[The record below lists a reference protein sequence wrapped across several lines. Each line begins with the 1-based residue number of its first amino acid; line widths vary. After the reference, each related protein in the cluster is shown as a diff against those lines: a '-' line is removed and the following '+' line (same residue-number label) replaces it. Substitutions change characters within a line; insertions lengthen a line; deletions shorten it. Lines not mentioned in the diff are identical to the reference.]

1 MAILTLKLL
10 FEKLDGQSR
19 RSLEAAA
26 AVTRGRQQYNVEV
39 EHWLLKLLEI
49 ADAELG
55 PILARCE
62 VHREQLVADLERTLE
77 SFDVGNSRAP
87 ALSPNVVLLAREAWM
102 LGSVEFGATATA
114 PAHLLL
120 ALVSDDGL
128 ARLAKEASSQ
138 LAKVSPEK
146 LRPLVLEFASTASP
160 SGGQPSAANV
170 SLSPPGRKALDQ
182 YTIDLNARARSGA
195 LDPVVGRD
203 AEIRQIIDIL
213 LRRRQ
218 NNPIITGEAG
228 VGKTAVVEGVA
239 LRIVAGEVPPLL
251 QSAVVRVLDLALLQA
266 GAGVR
271 GEFENRL
278 KMVLEE
284 VKASVQPIILFID
297 EAHTM
302 IGAGGQAGQGD
313 AANLLKPALARGELR
328 TIAATTWSEY
338 KKYFEKDAALAR
350 RFQVVR
356 VEEPD
361 QAAAIEMMRGVVAS
375 LENHHR
381 VRILD
386 EALVAAVKLSQ
397 RYLTGRQLPDK
408 SLSLVDT
415 AAARVA
421 LSQTSAP
428 PQLEDTK
435 RRIRAID
442 TTIAILSREQA
453 GGRPHGERL
462 ETLRRDREAVEAM
475 SGALDA
481 RWAEER
487 TLVARMLAL
496 RGELEAA
503 RPGTA
508 GGALPTGDLGA
519 VEAALARASAEL
531 VALQQDSPLVQ
542 PDVDNQSVAEVVAN
556 WTGIPVG
563 RMVTDEIASVLSL
576 RETLQRSIVGQ
587 DDAIGTIA
595 QSVVTARAGLRD
607 PRKPIG
613 VFLMVGTSGVGKTE
627 TALCLAE
634 QLFGGR
640 DSVTVLNMSEFKEEH
655 KVATLMGAPPG
666 YVGYGEG
673 GVLTEAVR
681 RRPYGVILLDEM
693 EKAHPGIQDVF
704 YQVFDKG
711 IMRDSEGR
719 DVDFKNAIVMM
730 TSNVG
735 TDLIHRLYS
744 DPDTAPRAMAL
755 AEALRPE
762 LLKFFKPAFLGRVEV
777 VAYLPLDDATM
788 HRIVGIAM
796 QRVGVRVADSY
807 QAVFSW
813 TPAVAET
820 IRQRCREVESGAR
833 AIDHI
838 LNGTLLPALASRCL
852 ERMALRQKLRA
863 IEVDVDSDGAFC
875 FSLS

>member
-1 MAILTLKLL
+1 
-10 FEKLDGQSR
+10 
-19 RSLEAAA
+19 
-26 AVTRGRQQYNVEV
+26 
-39 EHWLLKLLEI
+39 
-49 ADAELG
+49 
-55 PILARCE
+55 
-62 VHREQLVADLERTLE
+62 
-77 SFDVGNSRAP
+77 
-87 ALSPNVVLLAREAWM
+87 
-102 LGSVEFGATATA
+102 
-114 PAHLLL
+114 
-120 ALVSDDGL
+120 
-128 ARLAKEASSQ
+128 
-138 LAKVSPEK
+138 
-146 LRPLVLEFASTASP
+146 
-160 SGGQPSAANV
+160 
-170 SLSPPGRKALDQ
+170 
-182 YTIDLNARARSGA
+182 
-195 LDPVVGRD
+195 
-203 AEIRQIIDIL
+203 
-213 LRRRQ
+213 
-218 NNPIITGEAG
+218 
-228 VGKTAVVEGVA
+228 
-239 LRIVAGEVPPLL
+239 
-251 QSAVVRVLDLALLQA
+251 
-266 GAGVR
+266 
-271 GEFENRL
+271 
-278 KMVLEE
+278 
-284 VKASVQPIILFID
+284 
-297 EAHTM
+297 
-302 IGAGGQAGQGD
+302 
-313 AANLLKPALARGELR
+313 
-328 TIAATTWSEY
+328 
-338 KKYFEKDAALAR
+338 
-350 RFQVVR
+350 
-356 VEEPD
+356 
-361 QAAAIEMMRGVVAS
+361 
-375 LENHHR
+375 
-381 VRILD
+381 
-386 EALVAAVKLSQ
+386 
-397 RYLTGRQLPDK
+397 
-408 SLSLVDT
+408 
-415 AAARVA
+415 
-421 LSQTSAP
+421 
-428 PQLEDTK
+428 
-435 RRIRAID
+435 
-442 TTIAILSREQA
+442 
-453 GGRPHGERL
+453 
-462 ETLRRDREAVEAM
+462 
-475 SGALDA
+475 
-481 RWAEER
+481 
-487 TLVARMLAL
+487 
-496 RGELEAA
+496 
-503 RPGTA
+503 
-508 GGALPTGDLGA
+508 
-519 VEAALARASAEL
+519 
-531 VALQQDSPLVQ
+531 
-542 PDVDNQSVAEVVAN
+542 
-556 WTGIPVG
+556 
-563 RMVTDEIASVLSL
+563 MVTDEIASVLSL